1 MKRKKLVLWQI
12 PVFKGMEPGRVSE
25 QLDMDKEY
33 ALEHGLLV
41 MNKAG
46 TPYEI
51 PTGNWFEG
59 SYLPDFT
66 NEETKKFWFQKK
78 KYLSDIG
85 VDGFKTDGG
94 EFIYSQEVNLS
105 DGTSGAEGKN
115 QYCQDYVNAYSNE
128 ISKNKCCLAGQD
140 MQELPELLF
149 YGQETISQPMM
160 N

>member
-1 MKRKKLVLWQI
+1 MLWQI

-66 NEETKKFWFQKK
+66 NVETKKFWFQKENTCQILAWMDSRRTVESSYIPK
-78 KYLSDIG
+78 K
-85 VDGFKTDGG
+85 
-94 EFIYSQEVNLS
+94 
-105 DGTSGAEGKN
+105 
-115 QYCQDYVNAYSNE
+115 
-128 ISKNKCCLAGQD
+128 
-140 MQELPELLF
+140 
-149 YGQETISQPMM
+149 
-160 N
+160 

>member
-1 MKRKKLVLWQI
+1 MIERLHEKGKKLVLWQI

-66 NEETKKFWFQKK
+66 NVETKKFWFQKR
-78 KYLSDIG
+78 KYLSVWKILHLMKKSWMDSRRTVESSYIP
-85 VDGFKTDGG
+85 K
-94 EFIYSQEVNLS
+94 
-105 DGTSGAEGKN
+105 K
-115 QYCQDYVNAYSNE
+115 
-128 ISKNKCCLAGQD
+128 
-140 MQELPELLF
+140 
-149 YGQETISQPMM
+149 
-160 N
+160 

>member
-1 MKRKKLVLWQI
+1 MIERLHEKGKKLVLWQI

-59 SYLPDFT
+59 SYLPDF
-66 NEETKKFWFQKK
+66 KKRRSF
-78 KYLSDIG
+78 
-85 VDGFKTDGG
+85 GFKKENTCQILAWMDSRRTV
-94 EFIYSQEVNLS
+94 ESSFIPKE
-105 DGTSGAEGKN
+105 
-115 QYCQDYVNAYSNE
+115 
-128 ISKNKCCLAGQD
+128 
-140 MQELPELLF
+140 
-149 YGQETISQPMM
+149 
-160 N
+160 